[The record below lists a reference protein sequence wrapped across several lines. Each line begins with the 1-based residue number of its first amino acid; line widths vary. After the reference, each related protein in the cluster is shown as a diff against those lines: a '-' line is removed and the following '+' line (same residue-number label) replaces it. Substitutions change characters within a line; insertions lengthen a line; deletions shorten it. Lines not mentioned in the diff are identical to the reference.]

1 MMKNKSVQIDS
12 AGYNRVQ
19 ELAEQ
24 LGLTQAGSAS
34 LLVRAATPDRIRELV
49 TEALERVVTT
59 APKPGTVGEGAPAP
73 PAKDGVLK
81 SAPAAGG
88 APAPPAQDSAG
99 R

>member
-1 MMKNKSVQIDS
+1 MAKNKSVQIDS
-12 AGYNRVQ
+12 AGYNLVQ

-49 TEALERVVTT
+49 TEALGRLGTT
-59 APKPGTVGEGAPAP
+59 APKPGTVG
-73 PAKDGVLK
+73 
-81 SAPAAGG
+81 GG